1 MFAPFDETLALDVL
15 GSIVDA
21 LKNKT
26 LSLVRQARP
35 SDQRDTSLVMLGV
48 LVCRDKAGN
57 LKNLITLS
65 GISCFFKGELC
76 GTFVEPLVSQN
87 DILQALEKNDLLIHQ
102 LTDEILRLEAEKNT
116 TEKIRELKRQRTEL
130 CDESLLNVFK
140 KYFFCCADGK
150 KRSLLEILDYEKTK
164 KLPPTGTGDCCAP
177 KLLSYAFENALT
189 PLSMAET
196 KIHFEINESSSV
208 SDCSGAARRCFMAD
222 AMRLTENIEALN
234 ARNHEKR
241 DGTEC
246 RNAQTTKLKL
256 YPPCDAR
263 CSLILP
269 QILGLKIIYRD
280 SDIIVVNKQS
290 GLLSVPGRGPE
301 KQDCVV
307 NRVKTLFPDC
317 IEQPSVHRLDME
329 TSGLLVLAFTKEAHR
344 ELNRQFEQKE
354 VFKKY
359 VALVDGILAKKG
371 IEPEGTMELFF
382 RVDIEN
388 RPHQIWDEVYGKNA
402 VTQWQIKN
410 VEYYTAPDKSKR
422 AVTRVIFIPH
432 TGRTHQ
438 LRLAASD
445 VHGFGVPIVGDS
457 LYGKC
462 EKGERLLLHAFE
474 LEFTHPRTKQRM
486 HFVCPPEF

>member
-1 MFAPFDETLALDVL
+1 MFAPFDETLALEVL
-15 GSIVDA
+15 SSTVDA

-26 LSLVRQARP
+26 LTLVRQARP
-35 SDQRDTSLVMLGV
+35 SDERDTSLVMMGV
-48 LVCRDKAGN
+48 LVCKDKAGN

-65 GISCFFKGELC
+65 GISCFLQGELC
-76 GTFVEPLVSQN
+76 ATFIEPVVSAK
-87 DILQALEKNDLLIHQ
+87 DILEALEKNDFLIHQ
-102 LTDEILRLEAEKNT
+102 LTDEILKLEAENAEK
-116 TEKIRELKRQRTEL
+116 EKIRELKKLRTKL

-140 KYFFCCADGK
+140 KYFFYCADGK
-150 KRSLLEILDYEKTK
+150 KRSLLEILNYEKNK

-177 KLLSYAFENALT
+177 KLLTYAFKNELT
-189 PLSMAET
+189 PVSMAET
-196 KIHFEINESSSV
+196 KIHFALNEDTGV
-208 SDCSGAARRCFMAD
+208 SDCSGAARRCFLTD
-222 AMRLTENIEALN
+222 AGRLTENIEALN

-241 DGTEC
+241 DGTQC
-246 RNAQTTKLKL
+246 RNARSNKIKL

-269 QILGLKIIYRD
+269 EILGIKIIYRD

-290 GLLSVPGRGPE
+290 GILSVPGRGPE
-301 KQDCVV
+301 KQDCIV
-307 NRVKTLFPDC
+307 NRVKRLFPDC

-371 IEPEGTMELFF
+371 IAKEGTMELFF
-382 RVDIEN
+382 RVDLEN
-388 RPHQIWDEVYGKNA
+388 RPHQIWDKVYGKNA

-410 VEYYTAPDKSKR
+410 VEYYTAPDKSR
-422 AVTRVIFIPH
+422 RPATRVIFIPH

-445 VHGFGVPIVGDS
+445 VHGFGVPIIGDT

-462 EKGERLLLHAFE
+462 EEEERLLLHAFE
-474 LEFTHPRTKQRM
+474 LEFTHPRTKERM